1 MTLFERDWGFMAA
14 GLSAFKFEF
23 LPRLTVVDIP
33 HMLEINLGFLWFQV
47 WLTVYSRQMQE
58 FNRRNH
64 GTE

>member
-1 MTLFERDWGFMAA
+1 MAA